1 MMVRQIRARL
11 DAAKRSIGD
20 RLPAPMAAPE
30 TPQLR
35 RMRVTLITELAMLA
49 VLTAAVPARSQACLR
64 AIGAFAWLALAGSSV
79 IVGLRWLTAKIR
91 ADDAWA
97 VREREE

>member
-1 MMVRQIRARL
+1 MMVTRIRARL
-11 DAAKRSIGD
+11 GAAKRSIGD

-35 RMRVTLITELAMLA
+35 HMRVTLIAQLAMLA
-49 VLTAAVPARSQACLR
+49 VLTAAVPAISQACLR
-64 AIGAFAWLALAGSSV
+64 AIGMFAWLALAGSSLIIGV
-79 IVGLRWLTAKIR
+79 RWLNAKIR

>member
-11 DAAKRSIGD
+11 RAAKRAIGD

-30 TPQLR
+30 SPQLL

-49 VLTAAVPARSQACLR
+49 VLTAAAPALSQACLR

>member
-1 MMVRQIRARL
+1 MMVTRIRARL
-11 DAAKRSIGD
+11 HAAKRSIGD
-20 RLPAPMAAPE
+20 RFPAPMAAPE
-30 TPQLR
+30 SRQLR

-49 VLTAAVPARSQACLR
+49 VLTAAVPAFSQACLR

-79 IVGLRWLTAKIR
+79 IIGVRWLNAKIR

>member
-1 MMVRQIRARL
+1 MMVTRIRARL
-11 DAAKRSIGD
+11 GATTRSIGD

-35 RMRVTLITELAMLA
+35 HMRVTLIAQLAMLA
-49 VLTAAVPARSQACLR
+49 VLTAAVPAISQACLR
-64 AIGAFAWLALAGSSV
+64 AIGMFAWLALAGSSL
-79 IVGLRWLTAKIR
+79 IVGVRWLTAKIR